1 MQSLTKVADQL
12 KDWFGIAQKVEG
24 GVLVFAGVS
33 LMVFGWQV
41 KWVIAGFIIGLG
53 IRKMV
58 S

>member
-1 MQSLTKVADQL
+1 MQSLTKAANQI

-24 GVLVFAGVS
+24 AVMVFAGLM